1 MTTSKIVQHI
11 LEAKMQD
18 LPFSVLKNAVEFSYG
33 PEDFLKY
40 CNYYHRDRGKPLD
53 DFQDSCNRNT
63 REDIKDDD
71 LVYFPGWSKV
81 VKDLAKLYGNTDTY
95 YLSLMQT
102 GEIASDR
109 IHATLHNDQSDVVH
123 INCFGTVNW
132 LLIDPF
138 DESKTEHRITLEPGD
153 LLYMRGWTLHETTP
167 LTERGSLIFMNLPYV
182 QIPKGLDRENQRQD
196 VLKALNKDLEEK
208 RFVY

>member
-1 MTTSKIVQHI
+1 MINKIVEHI
-11 LEAKMQD
+11 LQAKMQD
-18 LPFSVLKNAVEFSYG
+18 LPFSVLKNSVEFSYG

-40 CNYYHRDRGKPLD
+40 SNYHHRDKGKALD
-53 DFQDSCNRNT
+53 SFQDSCNRNT

-71 LVYFPGWSKV
+71 LNYFPGWSTV

-102 GEIASDR
+102 GETFANR
-109 IHATLHNDQSDVVH
+109 VHATLHNDQSDVVH
-123 INCFGTVNW
+123 INCFGKVDW
-132 LLIDPF
+132 LLMDPF
-138 DESKTEHRITLEPGD
+138 DENKTEHRITLEPGD

-182 QIPKGLDRENQRQD
+182 QIPKDLDKENQRRD
-196 VLKALNKDLEEK
+196 VMKDLEKDLEEK
-208 RFVY
+208 RFLY